1 MNIEE
6 AFIEAYEK
14 ASKTEKKLAVDIKL
28 LIYAYYKQATSGS
41 AHKFSAPNNE
51 DIIRAFKLNAWQ
63 QISHLTKE
71 EAKIKYI
78 NLINS
83 IEL

>member
-1 MNIEE
+1 MDIEK
-6 AFIEAYEK
+6 AFLEAYEK
-14 ASKTEKKLAVDIKL
+14 ASKTEKTLAADTKL

-41 AHKFSAPNNE
+41 AHQFATPNNE
-51 DIIRAFKLNAWQ
+51 NLIRAFKFNAWQ
-63 QISHLTKE
+63 QISHLSKE
-71 EAKIKYI
+71 QAKIEYI

>member
-1 MNIEE
+1 MDMDK
-6 AFIEAYEK
+6 AFLEAYEK
-14 ASKTEKKLAVDIKL
+14 ASGTDKKLAVDIKL
-28 LIYAYYKQATSGS
+28 LIYAYYKQATSGN
-41 AHKFSAPNNE
+41 AHQFTTNN
-51 DIIRAFKLNAWQ
+51 DIDLVKAFKFNAWQ

-71 EAKIKYI
+71 EAKQEYI